1 MGRSGPG
8 DAEPAFAGRLG
19 GCERDP
25 CTDEGAS
32 MIEAV
37 CVTVLL
43 TVVSLVL
50 VFLFERWK

>member
-1 MGRSGPG
+1 MEKVDIHCLPEKGV
-8 DAEPAFAGRLG
+8 D
-19 GCERDP
+19 
-25 CTDEGAS
+25 

-43 TVVSLVL
+43 TAVSLVL